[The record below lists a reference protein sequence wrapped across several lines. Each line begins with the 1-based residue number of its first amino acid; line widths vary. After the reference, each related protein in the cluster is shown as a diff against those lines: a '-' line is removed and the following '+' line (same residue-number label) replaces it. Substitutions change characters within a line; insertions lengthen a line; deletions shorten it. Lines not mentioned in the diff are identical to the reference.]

1 MRGSDK
7 PSSPNPRSRPGAAY
21 LPSLCLFVL
30 VEVSGSEE
38 AVLMSWE
45 VLESVP
51 TEGGPGRHL
60 LELRTPQPWGR
71 F

>member
-1 MRGSDK
+1 MCSSDK
-7 PSSPNPRSRPGAAY
+7 PSSPPPLPRPGAGY

-38 AVLMSWE
+38 AVLRSWE

-51 TEGGPGRHL
+51 TEGGPGMHL

>member
-1 MRGSDK
+1 MF
-7 PSSPNPRSRPGAAY
+7 
-21 LPSLCLFVL
+21 LL

-38 AVLMSWE
+38 AVLRLWE

-60 LELRTPQPWGR
+60 LKLRTLQPWGR